1 MGGDWKWST
10 KLSFTFHWSELS
22 HLASPNDIGGWKKC
36 EFVVHPG
43 KKRNRS
49 VELLAVLGHSVPS
62 ISFFLACCLFLVSIG

>member
-10 KLSFTFHWSELS
+10 KLLFTFHWSELS

-49 VELLAVLGHSVPS
+49 VELLAVLGHQCAQH
-62 ISFFLACCLFLVSIG
+62 FFLSRLLPIFS